1 MASRT
6 KLSFNNNKLEQTS
19 GDTVNLS
26 GTTNI
31 SGNLT
36 SVNPIRYDSSISFS
50 GNSNPNRIPDIA
62 WVTGGTEVISFA
74 YDDEVTSLEA
84 LDSVTEF
91 RMPYQMN
98 LLGVRASLNVPTS
111 GSSLIVD
118 INQNSS
124 SILSQKLHI
133 DAGAST
139 STTASIQPVISDN
152 VLLNNTEITVDI
164 DQIGALTAGAGLK
177 VYLIGNV
184 YR

>member
-6 KLSFNNNKLEQTS
+6 KLGFNNNKLEQAS

-26 GTTNI
+26 GTTNL
-31 SGNLT
+31 SGELV
-36 SVNPIRYDSSISFS
+36 SVNPILYNSGITFS
-50 GNSNPNRIPDIA
+50 PNPHWIPNIG
-62 WVTGGTEVISFA
+62 WVTGITEVISFA
-74 YDDEVTSLEA
+74 CSNEVTRLEA

-98 LLGVRASLNVPTS
+98 LLAVRASLSIPTN

-118 INQNSS
+118 LNQNGS

-139 STTASIQPVISDN
+139 STTASVQPVISDN
-152 VLLNNTEITVDI
+152 VLLNNTEISVDI